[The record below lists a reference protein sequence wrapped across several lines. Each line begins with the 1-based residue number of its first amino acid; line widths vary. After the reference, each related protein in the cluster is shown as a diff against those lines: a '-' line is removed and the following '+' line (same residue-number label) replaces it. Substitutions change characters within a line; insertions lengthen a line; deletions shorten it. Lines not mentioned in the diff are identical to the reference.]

1 MSEVYNDAASRL
13 WWGMRRYAAIFL
25 VIVPLTTLIAF
36 VAVRGTP
43 LQKSYQTSAL
53 VIATE
58 RQFPPELF
66 ARLADAVFTGG
77 TVAERAVSEGRLGI
91 DPRKLIPTYASL
103 EPVQDNII
111 IKVIGENRNAEL
123 SARIANATATALVE
137 ELNQSGRGV
146 GVFAVQDHAR
156 VPTTADTSSSR
167 ALPLIVGV
175 IAGFLLGGGII
186 GLILTVRR
194 PLLGAGEAAEL
205 VGAPVLGTP
214 ILPAVRGGRPI
225 DVSAVKGLASLAK
238 RIMPA
243 RPAVVALAACGGEGR
258 YRTLL
263 AQMISS
269 VLAERGAVFLIPSAE
284 QTVAGMYSIFAPPAN
299 VMVSEHIPD
308 GKVWRMAGVVIDGP
322 SANEVDLP
330 QVLPSR
336 ASIVL
341 VVAQGTP
348 MSQVRDAAEQF
359 LPGELEG
366 IVFIRRSAAWP
377 WYRSPSAVTA
387 TSMTTAAGVDAWAGA
402 TGAGATGS
410 GATPTYG
417 GAEHAAASAAEIRL
431 EQIEQESTVAR
442 VEARYE

>member
-13 WWGMRRYAAIFL
+13 WWGMRRYVAIFI
-25 VIVPLTTLIAF
+25 VVVPLTTLLAF
-36 VAVRGTP
+36 VAARNSTP
-43 LQKSYQTSAL
+43 LQRTYRASAL
-53 VIATE
+53 VIATD
-58 RQFPPELF
+58 RNFAPELF

-77 TVAERAVSEGRLGI
+77 TVAERAVSEGRLPI
-91 DPRKLIPTYASL
+91 DPRDLIPTYASL

-123 SARIANATATALVE
+123 SARIANAAATSLVE
-137 ELNQSGRGV
+137 ELNLSGRGV

-156 VPTTADTSSSR
+156 VPTATDATTGR
-167 ALPLIVGV
+167 TLPLIVGV

-214 ILPAVRGGRPI
+214 ILPAVRGGRPVDI
-225 DVSAVKGLASLAK
+225 SAVKGLSALAR
-238 RIMPA
+238 RIMPT
-243 RPAVVALAACGGEGR
+243 RPAVVALAACGGEER

-263 AQMISS
+263 SQMIAS
-269 VLAERGAVFLIPSAE
+269 VLAERGAVFLIPAPDES
-284 QTVAGMYSIFAPPAN
+284 VAGMYSIFSPPAN

-322 SANEVDLP
+322 SANAFDLP

-336 ASIVL
+336 ASTVL

-348 MSQVRDAAEQF
+348 LAQVRDAAEQF

-377 WYRSPSAVTA
+377 WFRSPSAVTA
-387 TSMTTAAGVDAWAGA
+387 TGVTAASGVDAWAGA
-402 TGAGATGS
+402 TAAGS
-410 GATPTYG
+410 GSAERPPTP
-417 GAEHAAASAAEIRL
+417 APEIRL
-431 EQIEQESTVAR
+431 EQIEADPTVSR